1 MISIR
6 KWFWRERERRRR
18 EDRVQKKQRNEIV
31 RVRYTSE
38 KRKLCREGN
47 FWQLSV
53 TNRITS

>member
-1 MISIR
+1 MVLE
-6 KWFWRERERRRR
+6 RERERGGER
-18 EDRVQKKQRNEIV
+18 ENGVRKKKRNEIV

-53 TNRITS
+53 TNRIVS